1 MRTRVIDNEILMYF
15 RLLKKTRGEVSLY
28 DPIGVDREGN
38 EITLFDILGSDP
50 EVVPEEV
57 STRLQVEA
65 LESYLGALDEKER
78 RVIEDRFGL
87 GQRDSQTQRE
97 IAKALGIS
105 RSYVSRIEKRA
116 VQKLLEDL
124 DPDTTPARR
133 R

>member
-1 MRTRVIDNEILMYF
+1 MHL

-50 EVVPEEV
+50 EVVPDEV
-57 STRLQVEA
+57 STHLQVEA
-65 LESYLGALDEKER
+65 LKSFLGTLDEKER
-78 RVIEDRFGL
+78 RVVEDRFGF
-87 GQRDSQTQRE
+87 GDKDAHTQRE

-124 DPDTTPARR
+124 DPEEPPAR
-133 R
+133 